1 MSRSVARVL
10 LPLFALSFAGA
21 QLAPLARFSSSPS
34 ECAVIAGEIHE
45 CIAAHG
51 EASCGRLFD
60 AHYDCVSGE
69 IDASVADEAGMEID
83 HRPYTRLTRG
93 RHGFFL
99 YHPFDIYFAS
109 SLELYGE
116 WSEVE
121 FGACLCAACARSIGS
136 ARCCRHR
143 EGPRAPRRHN
153 TRHRIAHRHAHRA
166 VRLKRL
172 SLCGYL

>member
-1 MSRSVARVL
+1 MPLASAPVL
-10 LPLFALSFAGA
+10 LFLLAASLAKT
-21 QLAPLARFSSSPS
+21 QLAPLARFSSNPS
-34 ECAVIAGEIHE
+34 QCAVIAGEIGE

-51 EASCGRLFD
+51 EPSCGYLLD

-69 IDASVADEAGMEID
+69 IDASVSDQAGMEID

-121 FGACLCAACARSIGS
+121 IGACAALYAS
-136 ARCCRHR
+136 ARLTPCPQVSSGTSCRAA
-143 EGPRAPRRHN
+143 GQ
-153 TRHRIAHRHAHRA
+153 
-166 VRLKRL
+166 
-172 SLCGYL
+172 SLT

>member
-1 MSRSVARVL
+1 MPS
-10 LPLFALSFAGA
+10 SFARSCLLLLLA
-21 QLAPLARFSSSPS
+21 VCLARSQLAPLVRFSSNPS
-34 ECAVIAGEIHE
+34 ECAVIAGEILE
-45 CIAAHG
+45 CIATHG
-51 EASCGRLFD
+51 QPSCGHLLD

-69 IDASVADEAGMEID
+69 IDQSVSDQAGMEID

-121 FGACLCAACARSIGS
+121 IGAHAAA
-136 ARCCRHR
+136 AAA
-143 EGPRAPRRHN
+143 EP
-153 TRHRIAHRHAHRA
+153 
-166 VRLKRL
+166 L
-172 SLCGYL
+172 SLPFVT